1 VNDRSGEPVVQDL
14 LEGVKSFQV
23 RFYRSS
29 QQSQSNQGIEAG
41 WRTSWETPD
50 DFPAAIELTIN
61 SEDYGEIRRRFLTGV
76 EPAQTVKK
84 EGDNNA

>member
-1 VNDRSGEPVVQDL
+1 MTASLVSRHKVPT
-14 LEGVKSFQV
+14 
-23 RFYRSS
+23 S

-50 DFPAAIELTIN
+50 DFPAAIELTID

-84 EGDNNA
+84 EDDNNA